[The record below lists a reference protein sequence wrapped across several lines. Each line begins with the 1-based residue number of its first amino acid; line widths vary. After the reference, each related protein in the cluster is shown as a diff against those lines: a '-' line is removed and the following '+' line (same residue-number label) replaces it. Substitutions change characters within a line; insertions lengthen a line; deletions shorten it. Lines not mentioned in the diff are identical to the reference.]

1 MPIVSSSQANG
12 EPRLCPRFN
21 PLLPAKR
28 GALCQ
33 GGGIR
38 ESAGQLGASSGG
50 EENRLLMQSFDARS
64 SPRTTRR
71 PQGSPFGPGAQGAGC
86 SPALQA
92 GPGALLASRRSAR
105 IASPGELSPS
115 FQYQAT
121 QQTYNCNEDGDNKS
135 DDSPSPKRRRLSHSV
150 LEIQSASPP
159 QTPPMRPWE
168 ITVNRRPPSAP
179 FNQRRFSGERCNTPA
194 HHRRSF
200 NHFTFLPV
208 CCSPPA
214 RRQWGRRDRP
224 LHNPINQDENYHHP
238 PYSQQLPIDEN
249 RSYNHTNLSP
259 RMLHPAAHPPQQNPV
274 MVDLHEQMHQGTV
287 PVSYTVTTVTA
298 HGFPL
303 HAGQHI
309 PGCNTQQ
316 VPACSVMFSGQ
327 HYPVCCVP
335 PPLIHACTMQHL
347 PVSYQAFPPLISSEH
362 FILHPPHLPP
372 HQHPHLPP
380 LGQFVPIQ
388 PQHPR
393 LPLQRIENEVEM
405 RGDQHPVGG
414 FTYPP
419 SHHPPAMPTSVPLQ
433 YLPHDPL
440 HQELPFGVPYPHV
453 MPRRMTGQRYRLQQP
468 LPPPPPYYPSFLPY
482 FLSMLP
488 VPPAVGPAISVE
500 LEVEDVEVEN
510 YEALLNLAERLG
522 EAKPRGLTKADIE
535 QLPSYR
541 FNPEN
546 HQSEQTLCVVCFSDF
561 ETRQLLRVLPCNH
574 EFHAKCVDKW
584 LKTNRTCPICR
595 ADASEVHRD
604 LE

>member
-1 MPIVSSSQANG
+1 MGSV
-12 EPRLCPRFN
+12 
-21 PLLPAKR
+21 
-28 GALCQ
+28 
-33 GGGIR
+33 GGGVPGSMPR
-38 ESAGQLGASSGG
+38 SRVSAAPGAMQEESGNKTPPRRTGASSCC
-50 EENRLLMQSFDARS
+50 R
-64 SPRTTRR
+64 RTM
-71 PQGSPFGPGAQGAGC
+71 PEAA
-86 SPALQA
+86 
-92 GPGALLASRRSAR
+92 ASRRAQAR
-105 IASPGELSPS
+105 PVHSGPGLREPAAAPLSRAARGRCWPLGAMPGSP
-115 FQYQAT
+115 
-121 QQTYNCNEDGDNKS
+121 QQS

-194 HHRRSF
+194 HHRRS
-200 NHFTFLPV
+200 
-208 CCSPPA
+208 PPA

-249 RSYNHTNLSP
+249 RSYNHTSLSP

-347 PVSYQAFPPLISSEH
+347 PVSYQAFPPLISGEH

-561 ETRQLLRVLPCNH
+561 ESRQLLRVLPCNH